1 MAPERPS
8 FADFPDDLRAH
19 AAWLRRLAVSL
30 VGTGPPS
37 EDAIQETWAAALES
51 PPRTRAALR
60 PWLAKVLRNFI
71 RLRARADR
79 NRERRETAVASLVP
93 DRLPSAEELLARHES
108 LSLLAAK
115 VSQLEEP
122 YRSTVL
128 LCYAEDLAP
137 TEIAR
142 RQGIPAA
149 TVRSRLKRGLA
160 ELRRRLEADSEPGSA
175 WAIALGLSPPS
186 APLAKALVVLA
197 VLILLAGTVW
207 RWVDTSRPE
216 PNKHPGSDQVAA
228 DRGVHRPSGKGA
240 SSTSS
245 TSRPPGAAVEFAT
258 ARSPDAA
265 AAVGNIVEGV
275 DEPDVRLRGRILDAL
290 RRPVA
295 GAVVVARADLRP
307 GMSTNASQA
316 RSDSAGRY
324 EVAGLRAGQLR
335 VEAEH
340 SGAGRGVGGP
350 VRTTPGT
357 THEVDVILGR
367 GFVRGAVTWQDGK
380 PAAGVVVRGTV
391 RGRVSLAA
399 ETDAAGRY
407 EVGPFAAAEVNLNAA
422 PDPDPVGAGVDT
434 ARVVVVVPGEDVAS
448 VNLVIPR
455 RDQRVSGVVMS
466 PEGQPLSAIPIG
478 IVRDERTPVFR
489 STVDALRADGNY
501 AALSDGTGAFVVRG
515 LPPGTFTVW
524 ASKAEHPDA
533 EARAV
538 RAGATGVRLK
548 FLRGASLSGR
558 TVDRSDEPCGAYSL
572 YLGRAAPGDVPDFSS
587 SKDVPIGDGT
597 FNFSALAPGTYELLA
612 LTSDGRIG
620 RLRDVRLTEGQSREG
635 LALVVGEGAQ
645 VSGRAIVAD
654 TGQPLAGVWLG
665 SSIPRARART
675 DAAGFFIF
683 KSMPFGSFKIHLP
696 RNPGTMAAQDELVTV
711 PNGARQF
718 DAGVFRIRRASD

>member
-1 MAPERPS
+1 MAPDRPS
-8 FADFPDDLRAH
+8 VPDFPDDLRAH

-30 VGTGPPS
+30 VGAGPHS

-60 PWLAKVLRNFI
+60 PWLAKVLRNFV

-79 NRERRETAVASLVP
+79 NRERRETAVASLAP

-115 VSQLEEP
+115 VGQLEEP

-128 LCYAEDLAP
+128 LCYAEDLTP

-175 WAIALGLSPPS
+175 WAIALGLSPPP
-186 APLAKALVVLA
+186 ALMPKALVVLA
-197 VLILLAGTVW
+197 VLILLAGAVW
-207 RWVDTSRPE
+207 RWGGTSRPE
-216 PNKHPGSDQVAA
+216 PNKEAGSDKVAA
-228 DRGVHRPSGKGA
+228 DRGVNRPSGM
-240 SSTSS
+240 
-245 TSRPPGAAVEFAT
+245 AVEFAT
-258 ARSPDAA
+258 ASPADAA
-265 AAVGNIVEGV
+265 ATPGKVVEDV
-275 DEPDVRLRGRILDAL
+275 DEPDVRLRGQILDRV

-340 SGAGRGVGGP
+340 PGAGRGVGGP

-367 GFVRGAVTWQDGK
+367 GFIRGAVSWQDGK

-391 RGRVSLAA
+391 RGRVSLTA
-399 ETDAAGRY
+399 ETDDAGRY

-422 PDPDPVGAGVDT
+422 PDPDPVGAGADT

-455 RDQRVSGVVMS
+455 RDQRVSGVVLS
-466 PEGQPLSAIPIG
+466 PEGQPLSAIAIG

-501 AALSDGTGAFVVRG
+501 AALSDGTGAFVVPG

-533 EARAV
+533 EARRV

-548 FLRGASLSGR
+548 FLRGASLSGQA
-558 TVDRSDEPCGAYSL
+558 VDRSGEPCGAYRL
-572 YLGRAAPGDVPDFSS
+572 YLGRAAPADVPDFST
-587 SKDVPIGDGT
+587 SKDVPAGGDGT
-597 FNFSALAPGTYELLA
+597 FSFSALAPGTYELLA

-620 RLRDVRLTEGQSREG
+620 RLRDVTLTEGQSREG

-654 TGQPLAGVWLG
+654 TGLPLAGVWLG

-675 DAAGFFIF
+675 DAAGFFVF
-683 KSMPFGSFKIHLP
+683 KSMPFGSFKIHIP
-696 RNPGTMAAQDELVTV
+696 RNPRTMEAQDELVTV
-711 PNGARQF
+711 PSGARQVE
-718 DAGVFRIRRASD
+718 AGVFRIRRASD